1 MELDSVFWNNHAE
14 EMTRESYLDLKTRM
28 LKAARFW
35 SKGSNPTWTETENGD
50 EMADLNEIRKQSEK
64 AAEAVCEAA
73 QLKAGDL
80 FVVGCSSSEVI
91 GERIGTGSSLEAA
104 EAVFEGIYTALQ
116 KRRVFLAQCCEHL
129 NRALI
134 VEREAYEK
142 YDLEEVNVI
151 PQPKAGGSF
160 GTTAF
165 HRFADPVAVESIR
178 QKASAG
184 MDIGGTLIG
193 MHIKPVVVPIR
204 IPVNRIGEAVLICAR
219 RRPRFVGG
227 QRAVY
232 NDDLL

>member
-1 MELDSVFWNNHAE
+1 
-14 EMTRESYLDLKTRM
+14 MTRESYLDLKTRM

-116 KRRVFLAQCCEHL
+116 KRRVFLSAQCCEHL